1 MGGREQNEIKS
12 PARMAQRQLSADGS
26 QRRLLLVST
35 ELVGFRQEA
44 EDGDRDRC
52 PVQQSVI
59 QCGHAATDIEHQYDR
74 HQRLAGPQVIARQ
87 ADPAFTHR
95 SGRRGVPIPGHVD
108 QESIGLIL
116 WPDRK
121 KVERLGASRH
131 PACKSQSTAV
141 AKHIE
146 GGGFAR
152 VRSAREGNLGQ
163 AVDRQLV
170 HLGDGRCEAGAHQ
183 QGHGRHGSETE
194 APIVQSAVC
203 LATGVERRV
212 DVAWVFRTLCL
223 EHRMIR
229 LHFLKALVAL
239 SLGSVAAV
247 SAAAAPAAPVKAD
260 PAAGQKVA
268 EQVCAACH
276 GADGNSTSPANP
288 KLAGQHADYLAKQ
301 LSNFRVQAPA
311 TAAER
316 QNAVMAGFAATLSET
331 DMRNVASWFE
341 SQKQKPAV
349 ARDKALADAGL
360 QIYRRG
366 IPEKN
371 VPACA
376 GCHAPN
382 GAGIPAQYPRLQGQW
397 ADYTEAQLVGMR
409 QGGVRRNSAQMTT
422 IATRL
427 TDREVKA
434 VAEYVAGLR

>member
-1 MGGREQNEIKS
+1 
-12 PARMAQRQLSADGS
+12 MAPLEFGADS
-26 QRRLLLVST
+26 SERRLLLVAT
-35 ELVGFRQEA
+35 EFVGFCQQPEYR
-44 EDGDRDRC
+44 DRDRC
-52 PVQQSVI
+52 PVEQAMI
-59 QCGHAATDIEHQYDR
+59 QCSDAAPDVEHEHDG
-74 HQRLAGPQVIARQ
+74 HQRLAGSQVISSQ
-87 ADPAFTHR
+87 ANPAFSHR
-95 SGRRGVPIPGHVD
+95 AGCRRIPIPGHVD
-108 QESIGLIL
+108 QESIRLIL
-116 WPDRK
+116 RPDRK
-121 KVERLGASRH
+121 EIERLGAPRH
-131 PACKSQSTAV
+131 PARKGQPTAV
-141 AKHIE
+141 AQHIE

-152 VRSAREGNLGQ
+152 VRSTREGHLWQ

-170 HLGDGRCEAGAHQ
+170 HLCNGRCEAGAHQ
-183 QGHGRHGSETE
+183 QGHGRHGSENET
-194 APIVQSAVC
+194 PIVQSAVSLPTGGVR
-203 LATGVERRV
+203 LAEAV
-212 DVAWVFRTLCL
+212 WVFRTLCL

-229 LHFLKALVAL
+229 LNFLKAVVVL
-239 SLGSVAAV
+239 SFGSMATLPAVAAP
-247 SAAAAPAAPVKAD
+247 AAAPVKAD

-301 LSNFRVQAPA
+301 LHNFRVQAPA
-311 TAAER
+311 TVAER
-316 QNAVMAGFAATLSET
+316 QNAVMAGFAATLSDA
-331 DMRNVASWFE
+331 DMVNLASWFE
-341 SQKQKPAV
+341 SQKLKPAV
-349 ARDKALADAGL
+349 ARDKALSDAGL

-382 GAGIPAQYPRLQGQW
+382 GAGMPAQYPRLQGQW

-427 TDREVKA
+427 TDREIKA

>member
-1 MGGREQNEIKS
+1 MGGREQNEIEVS
-12 PARMAQRQLSADGS
+12 AGMAQRQLSTHGS
-26 QRRLLLVST
+26 QCRLLLVAT
-35 ELVGFRQEA
+35 KFVGFRQEA
-44 EDGDRDRC
+44 EDGDRDWC
-52 PVQQSVI
+52 PIQQAMV
-59 QCGHAATDIEHQYDR
+59 QCGHAATNVEHQHDG
-74 HQRLAGPQVIARQ
+74 HQRLAGAQVVSSQ
-87 ADPAFTHR
+87 ADPAFAHR
-95 SGRRGVPIPGHVD
+95 AGRRGIAISGHVD
-108 QESIGLIL
+108 QESIGLVL
-116 WPDRK
+116 RPDRK
-121 KVERLGASRH
+121 KVERLGAPRH
-131 PACKSQSTAV
+131 STCKSQSTAIAQHV
-141 AKHIE
+141 E

-203 LATGVERRV
+203 FAENAVRRV
-212 DVAWVFRTLCL
+212 DIAWVFRTLCL

-229 LHFLKALVAL
+229 LHFLKAMVAL
-239 SLGSVAAV
+239 SLGSMAAV
-247 SAAAAPAAPVKAD
+247 SAVAAPAAPVKAD

-301 LSNFRVQAPA
+301 LSNFKVQAPA
-311 TAAER
+311 TVAER
-316 QNAVMAGFAATLSET
+316 QNAVMAGFAATLSDA

>member
-1 MGGREQNEIKS
+1 MGGGEQHEIKS
-12 PARMAQRQLSADGS
+12 PARVAQRQFGPDGS
-26 QRRLLLVST
+26 QRRLLLVAT
-35 ELVGFRQEA
+35 EFVGFCEEPQH
-44 EDGDRDRC
+44 RDRNRC
-52 PVQQSVI
+52 PIEQAMI
-59 QCGHAATDIEHQYDR
+59 QCGYAATDIEHQHDS
-74 HQRLAGPQVIARQ
+74 HQWLAGAQVIAGES
-87 ADPAFTHR
+87 DPALSHTA
-95 SGRRGVPIPGHVD
+95 RRRRIAIPGHVD
-108 QESIGLIL
+108 QESIRLIL
-116 WPDRK
+116 RSDCEEIEGLSAP
-121 KVERLGASRH
+121 RH
-131 PACKSQSTAV
+131 SACKSQSPAV

-146 GGGFAR
+146 GGRFAR
-152 VRSAREGNLGQ
+152 VRSACEGNLGQ

-170 HLGDGRCEAGAHQ
+170 HLGDGRCEAGTHQ

-194 APIVQSAVC
+194 APIVQSAVR
-203 LATGVERRV
+203 LATDVVRSDV
-212 DVAWVFRTLCL
+212 VAWVFRTLCL

-229 LHFLKALVAL
+229 LHFLKAVVAL
-239 SLGSVAAV
+239 SLGSTAAL
-247 SAAAAPAAPVKAD
+247 SALAAPAAPVKVD

-311 TAAER
+311 TVAER
-316 QNAVMAGFAATLSET
+316 QNAVMAGFAATLSDA

-341 SQKQKPAV
+341 SQKLKPAV
-349 ARDKALADAGL
+349 ARDKALSDAGL

-382 GAGIPAQYPRLQGQW
+382 GAGMPAQYPRLQGQW

-409 QGGVRRNSAQMTT
+409 QGGVRRNSAQMTA

-427 TDREVKA
+427 TDREIKA

>member
-1 MGGREQNEIKS
+1 MGGGEQHEIKS
-12 PARMAQRQLSADGS
+12 PAGVAQRELGADCS
-26 QRRLLLVST
+26 HRRLLLVAT
-35 ELVGFRQEA
+35 EFVGFRQEP
-44 EDGDRDRC
+44 EYRDRDRC
-52 PVQQSVI
+52 PVEQTMI
-59 QCGHAATDIEHQYDR
+59 QCGHAAPDVEHEHDG
-74 HQRLAGPQVIARQ
+74 HQRLTGAQVISSQ
-87 ADPAFTHR
+87 ADPAFSYR
-95 SGRRGVPIPGHVD
+95 SGCRRIPIPGHVD

-116 WPDRK
+116 RPDRK
-121 KVERLGASRH
+121 EIERLGAPRH
-131 PACKSQSTAV
+131 PACKGQPTAV
-141 AKHIE
+141 AQHIE

-152 VRSAREGNLGQ
+152 VRSTREGNLGQ
-163 AVDRQLV
+163 ALDWQLV
-170 HLGDGRCEAGAHQ
+170 HLRDGRCEAGAHQ

-194 APIVQSAVC
+194 APIVQSAVR
-203 LATGVERRV
+203 LATGDERRAE
-212 DVAWVFRTLCL
+212 VAWVFRTLCL

-229 LHFLKALVAL
+229 LNFLKVVVAL
-239 SLGSVAAV
+239 SLGSMAAA
-247 SAAAAPAAPVKAD
+247 SAVAAPAAPAKAD

-311 TAAER
+311 TVAER
-316 QNAVMAGFAATLSET
+316 QNAVMAGFAATLSDA
-331 DMRNVASWFE
+331 DMRNLASWFE
-341 SQKQKPAV
+341 SQKLKPAV
-349 ARDKALADAGL
+349 ARDKALSDAGL

-382 GAGIPAQYPRLQGQW
+382 GGGIPAQYPRLQGQW

-427 TDREVKA
+427 TDREIKA